1 MMLKK
6 ITHIIIVVLLLV
18 TTMGMTIDKHYCG
31 TRLVSVSI
39 LNEIESCCDITDD
52 CCLNDSETYKLSV
65 DYTYSQINTDF
76 NQAPTELTA
85 LSTHYLSLFEGNCS
99 DAVYSLYIP
108 PRITQTP
115 LSVFQ
120 AYRL

>member
-1 MMLKK
+1 MLRK

-52 CCLNDSETYKLSV
+52 CCHNDSESYKLSV
-65 DYTYSQINTDF
+65 DYAYSQINTDF
-76 NQAPTELTA
+76 NPVPTELPA
-85 LSTHYLSLFEGNCS
+85 FSTHYLSLFEGNCS
-99 DAVYSLYIP
+99 DAGFSLYNP
-108 PRITQTP
+108 PRKILTT
-115 LSVFQ
+115 LSIFQ